1 MSHRLDKALEVVDDK
16 LKLLSAALKID
27 IKKSTKP
34 IKDVKEQVEKLQS
47 ASKKIDELAK
57 QQSSLVHLNNQ
68 MQETI

>member
-34 IKDVKEQVEKLQS
+34 IKDVKDQVDKLQS
-47 ASKKIDELAK
+47 ASKKLDELAK
-57 QQSSLVHLNNQ
+57 Q
-68 MQETI
+68 